1 MRLLSPASGR
11 GSAPPAW
18 RERRSPAKKL
28 LHDVVQR
35 LAALLA
41 RGIIRRG
48 VGRVVT
54 ALAAIQPLLDQIAD
68 GRAETVEAVA
78 AFRVDAGDVGIDARL
93 GPGSLDH
100 HGDAESDS
108 VGAAPRS
115 EERRV

>member
-1 MRLLSPASGR
+1 MQATSPGMTSSPA
-11 GSAPPAW
+11 
-18 RERRSPAKKL
+18 EKL

-41 RGIIRRG
+41 RGIIWRG
-48 VGRVVT
+48 VGRGVA

-68 GRAETVEAVA
+68 RRAETVEAVA

-93 GPGSLDH
+93 GPGPLDH

-108 VGAAPRS
+108 VGLAPLAFGG
-115 EERRV
+115 